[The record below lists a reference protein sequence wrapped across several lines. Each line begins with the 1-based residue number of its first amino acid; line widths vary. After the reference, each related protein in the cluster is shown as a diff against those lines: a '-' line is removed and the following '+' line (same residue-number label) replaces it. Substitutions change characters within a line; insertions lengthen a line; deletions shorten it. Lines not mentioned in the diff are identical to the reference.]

1 MKTIALIVICLFL
14 SIGQAQAGLIQW
26 DAFNAGDGLAVKD
39 ESTGLVWLD
48 LTQTAGKHY
57 DAVSSLYSGWELASY
72 SVVEELLITAFSTIN
87 ISGSLGEKNKFEQ
100 ECSNTS
106 VCFDNAENWQGLF
119 GSISGVNRS
128 YQQYSYGLYLDSED
142 VLRMGGVFK
151 NGSGSAN
158 LYGTE
163 FNVGYSLDY
172 ETKYANGD
180 FNYFGFYLIKSEPV
194 FSAQPKL
201 LPINDASAPTTSFF
215 FLSLSGLLIFLK
227 RNVKAKRSNK
237 K

>member
-1 MKTIALIVICLFL
+1 MKTINLIVLCLFL
-14 SIGQAQAGLIQW
+14 SIGQVQAGLIQW
-26 DAFNAGDGLAVKD
+26 DAFNAGDELAVKD

-48 LTQTAGKHY
+48 LTLTAGEHY
-57 DAVSSLYSGWELASY
+57 DSVSSLYSGWELASY

-87 ISGSLGEKNKFEQ
+87 ISGPLGEKNKFEQ

-106 VCFDNAENWQGLF
+106 VCFNNAENWQDLF

-128 YQQYSYGLYLDSED
+128 YQQYSYGFYSDSED
-142 VLRMGGVFK
+142 VIRMGGAFK

-180 FNYFGFYLIKSEPV
+180 FNYFGFFLVKSEPV
-194 FSAQPKL
+194 LNAQPKL

-227 RNVKAKRSNK
+227 RNVRAKCLSNK
-237 K
+237 